1 MLCMIINLI
10 KYYSFLSLVIIP
22 ITMSAND
29 ITMPTDEVLN
39 MPLPLPYNGE
49 IYSESDIERFLDS
62 SINKSKQPIII
73 FGGNWC
79 PDCRI
84 LEGTLQLPTIKKY
97 MIEHYEIMHVDV
109 GRYDK
114 NMNLISYFKIPKEEG
129 VPRVLVF
136 DTNKNILNM
145 ESTKEW
151 TTARDRKQ
159 QEIFNYFQ
167 ALVQ

>member
-1 MLCMIINLI
+1 MLYMIINLI

-22 ITMSAND
+22 ITMSAYD
-29 ITMPTDEVLN
+29 TKIPLDEVLKI
-39 MPLPLPYNGE
+39 PLPLPYNGE

-62 SINKSKQPIII
+62 SINKLKQPIII

-136 DTNKNILNM
+136 DNKKNILNM

-167 ALVQ
+167 SLVQ

>member
-1 MLCMIINLI
+1 MLYMIINLI

-22 ITMSAND
+22 ITMSAYD
-29 ITMPTDEVLN
+29 TKIPLDEVLKI
-39 MPLPLPYNGE
+39 PLPLPYNGE
-49 IYSESDIERFLDS
+49 IYSESDIEGFLDS

-136 DTNKNILNM
+136 DNKKNILNM

>member
-1 MLCMIINLI
+1 
-10 KYYSFLSLVIIP
+10 
-22 ITMSAND
+22 MSAND
-29 ITMPTDEVLN
+29 IKMPPDEFLK

-62 SINKSKQPIII
+62 SINKLKQPIII

-97 MIEHYEIMHVDV
+97 MIEHYEILHVDV

-136 DTNKNILNM
+136 DNKKNILNM

-151 TTARDRKQ
+151 QGIESNKKYL
-159 QEIFNYFQ
+159 IISKH
-167 ALVQ
+167 

>member
-1 MLCMIINLI
+1 MIINLI

-22 ITMSAND
+22 ITISAND
-29 ITMPTDEVLN
+29 IKMPPDEFLK

-49 IYSESDIERFLDS
+49 IYSESDIERFLDN
-62 SINKSKQPIII
+62 SINKLKQPIII

>member
-1 MLCMIINLI
+1 MIINLI

-29 ITMPTDEVLN
+29 IMMPPDEVLK

>member
-1 MLCMIINLI
+1 MIINLI

-29 ITMPTDEVLN
+29 ITMPLDEVLK

-145 ESTKEW
+145 ETTKEW
-151 TTARDRKQ
+151 TTARNRKQ

>member
-1 MLCMIINLI
+1 MIINFI
-10 KYYSFLSLVIIP
+10 KYYSFLSLFIIP
-22 ITMSAND
+22 TTMSAND
-29 ITMPTDEVLN
+29 IMMPPDEVLK

-49 IYSESDIERFLDS
+49 IYSESDIERFLNS

>member
-1 MLCMIINLI
+1 MIINLI
-10 KYYSFLSLVIIP
+10 KYYSFLFLVIIP

-29 ITMPTDEVLN
+29 IKMPPDEFLK

-97 MIEHYEIMHVDV
+97 MIEHYEILHVDV

-136 DTNKNILNM
+136 DNKKNILNM
-145 ESTKEW
+145 ESTKER

>member
-1 MLCMIINLI
+1 MIINLI
-10 KYYSFLSLVIIP
+10 KYYSFLFLVIIP
-22 ITMSAND
+22 ITISAND
-29 ITMPTDEVLN
+29 IKMPPDEFLK

-62 SINKSKQPIII
+62 SINKLKQPIII

-97 MIEHYEIMHVDV
+97 MDRYYRIMHVDV

-114 NMNLISYFKIPKEEG
+114 NMNLISYFNIPKEEG

-136 DTNKNILNM
+136 DKNKNILNM
-145 ESTKEW
+145 DSTKEW

-167 ALVQ
+167 SLIQ

>member
-1 MLCMIINLI
+1 MIYMIINLI

-97 MIEHYEIMHVDV
+97 MIEHYEILHVDV

-136 DTNKNILNM
+136 DTNKNILNK

>member
-1 MLCMIINLI
+1 
-10 KYYSFLSLVIIP
+10 
-22 ITMSAND
+22 MSAND

-39 MPLPLPYNGE
+39 MPLPLPSNGE

-97 MIEHYEIMHVDV
+97 MIEHYEILHVDV

-136 DTNKNILNM
+136 DTNKNILNK

>member
-1 MLCMIINLI
+1 MIINLI

-49 IYSESDIERFLDS
+49 IYSESDIERFLNS

-136 DTNKNILNM
+136 DINKNILNM

>member
-1 MLCMIINLI
+1 MIINLI

-29 ITMPTDEVLN
+29 IKMPPDEFLK

-136 DTNKNILNM
+136 DNKKNILNM

>member
-1 MLCMIINLI
+1 MIINLI
-10 KYYSFLSLVIIP
+10 KYYSFLFLVIIP

-29 ITMPTDEVLN
+29 IKMPPDEFLK

>member
-1 MLCMIINLI
+1 MCI
-10 KYYSFLSLVIIP
+10 
-22 ITMSAND
+22 
-29 ITMPTDEVLN
+29 
-39 MPLPLPYNGE
+39 
-49 IYSESDIERFLDS
+49 RDS
-62 SINKSKQPIII
+62 
-73 FGGNWC
+73 
-79 PDCRI
+79 
-84 LEGTLQLPTIKKY
+84 
-97 MIEHYEIMHVDV
+97 YEIMHVDV

-167 ALVQ
+167 VLVQ

>member
-1 MLCMIINLI
+1 
-10 KYYSFLSLVIIP
+10 
-22 ITMSAND
+22 MSAND
-29 ITMPTDEVLN
+29 TKIPLDEVLKI
-39 MPLPLPYNGE
+39 PLPLPYNGE
-49 IYSESDIERFLDS
+49 IYSESDVERFLDN
-62 SINKSKQPIII
+62 SINKLKQPIII

-136 DTNKNILNM
+136 DNKKNILNM

-167 ALVQ
+167 SLVQ

>member
-1 MLCMIINLI
+1 MIINLI
-10 KYYSFLSLVIIP
+10 KYYSFLFLVIIP

-29 ITMPTDEVLN
+29 IKMPPDEFLK

-97 MIEHYEIMHVDV
+97 MIEHYEILHVDV

-167 ALVQ
+167 AFVQ

>member
-1 MLCMIINLI
+1 MIINFI
-10 KYYSFLSLVIIP
+10 KYYSFLSLFIIP
-22 ITMSAND
+22 TTMSAND
-29 ITMPTDEVLN
+29 IMMPPDEVLK

-136 DTNKNILNM
+136 DNKKNILNM

>member
-1 MLCMIINLI
+1 MIINLI
-10 KYYSFLSLVIIP
+10 KYYSFLCLIIIP
-22 ITMSAND
+22 ITISANN
-29 ITMPTDEVLN
+29 INIPADEILE
-39 MPLPLPYNGE
+39 MPLPLPYNGD
-49 IYSESDIERFLDS
+49 IYSENDIEIFLDS
-62 SINKSKQPIII
+62 SIRKSKQPIII

-84 LEGTLQLPTIKKY
+84 LEGTLLLPTIKKY

-114 NMNLISYFKIPKEEG
+114 NMTLMSYFKIPKEEG

-136 DTNKNILNM
+136 DNKKNIINI

>member
-1 MLCMIINLI
+1 MLSMIINLI
-10 KYYSFLSLVIIP
+10 KYYSFLYLFFIP
-22 ITMSAND
+22 LTMSANN
-29 ITMPTDEVLN
+29 INIPSDEVLEI
-39 MPLPLPYNGE
+39 PLPLPYNGE
-49 IYSESDIERFLDS
+49 IYSSNDIEAFLVS
-62 SINKSKQPIII
+62 SISKSKQPIII

-97 MIEHYEIMHVDV
+97 MIKHYKIMHVDV

-114 NMNLISYFKIPKEEG
+114 NMNLISYFKIPEEEG

-136 DTNKNILNM
+136 DNKKNILNM
-145 ESTKEW
+145 NSTQEW
-151 TTARDRKQ
+151 RTARDRNK

-167 ALVQ
+167 SLVQ

>member
-1 MLCMIINLI
+1 MIINLI
-10 KYYSFLSLVIIP
+10 KYYSFLFLVIIP

-29 ITMPTDEVLN
+29 IKMPPDEFLK

-97 MIEHYEIMHVDV
+97 MIEHYEILHVDV

-136 DTNKNILNM
+136 DINKNILNM

>member
-1 MLCMIINLI
+1 MIINFI

-97 MIEHYEIMHVDV
+97 MIEHYEILHVDV

>member
-1 MLCMIINLI
+1 MIINLI
-10 KYYSFLSLVIIP
+10 KYYSFLFLVIIP

-29 ITMPTDEVLN
+29 IKMPPDEFLK

-167 ALVQ
+167 AFVQ

>member
-1 MLCMIINLI
+1 
-10 KYYSFLSLVIIP
+10 
-22 ITMSAND
+22 MSASD
-29 ITMPTDEVLN
+29 IKMPPDEFLK

-62 SINKSKQPIII
+62 SINKLKQSIII

-97 MIEHYEIMHVDV
+97 MIEHYEILHVDV

-136 DTNKNILNM
+136 DNKKNILNM

>member
-1 MLCMIINLI
+1 MIINLI
-10 KYYSFLSLVIIP
+10 KNYSFLSLVIIP
-22 ITMSAND
+22 ITMLAND
-29 ITMPTDEVLN
+29 ITMPPDEVLK

-136 DTNKNILNM
+136 DINKNILNM

>member
-1 MLCMIINLI
+1 MIINLI

-29 ITMPTDEVLN
+29 ITMPPDEVLK

>member
-1 MLCMIINLI
+1 MIINLI
-10 KYYSFLSLVIIP
+10 KYYSFLFLVIIP

-29 ITMPTDEVLN
+29 IKMPPDEFLK

-136 DTNKNILNM
+136 DNKKNILNM

>member
-1 MLCMIINLI
+1 MLYMIINLI

-29 ITMPTDEVLN
+29 ITMPLDEVLK

>member
-1 MLCMIINLI
+1 
-10 KYYSFLSLVIIP
+10 
-22 ITMSAND
+22 MSAND
-29 ITMPTDEVLN
+29 IKMPPDEFLK

-49 IYSESDIERFLDS
+49 MYSESYIERFLDS
-62 SINKSKQPIII
+62 SINKLKQPIII

-97 MIEHYEIMHVDV
+97 MIEHYEILHVDV

-136 DTNKNILNM
+136 DNKKNILNM

>member
-1 MLCMIINLI
+1 MIINLI

-29 ITMPTDEVLN
+29 ITMPPDEVLK

-49 IYSESDIERFLDS
+49 IYSENDIERFLDS

>member
-1 MLCMIINLI
+1 MLYMIINLI

-22 ITMSAND
+22 ITMSAYD
-29 ITMPTDEVLN
+29 TKIPLDEVLKI
-39 MPLPLPYNGE
+39 PLPLPYNGE

-136 DTNKNILNM
+136 DNKKNILNM

>member
-1 MLCMIINLI
+1 MLYMIINLI

-29 ITMPTDEVLN
+29 ITMPLDEVLK

-62 SINKSKQPIII
+62 SINKLKQPIII

-114 NMNLISYFKIPKEEG
+114 NMNLISYFNIPKEEG

-136 DTNKNILNM
+136 DNKKNILNM